1 MIELRNE
8 TIWFDQRKFEE
19 AESLYQRSLVQKE
32 GHASP
37 PRSSI
42 VDQIAKARETI
53 KQTLEQERGHSDESS
68 TSGVGQRLSS
78 LEKENQQLK
87 KVIENIQ
94 ASLCKLEERV
104 ANIEVSKGNGAPV
117 SSTKVEPEPKKVDN
131 DDDSDDDDDDLFGS
145 EDEEEKER
153 VNQMRIQQYADK
165 KSKKPAVI
173 AKSNIIL
180 DVKPWDD
187 ETDMAKLEECVRSV
201 KKDGL
206 VWGTSKLAA
215 VGYGI
220 KKLVITCVVED
231 DKVGTDD
238 LEEWITAFE
247 EYVQSV
253 DVAAFNKV

>member
-1 MIELRNE
+1 MIELKNE

-32 GHASP
+32 LVHASP
-37 PRSSI
+37 PRSRI

-53 KQTLEQERGHSDESS
+53 KQTLEQERGQPDGQSS
-68 TSGVGQRLSS
+68 SGVSQRLSS
-78 LEKENQQLK
+78 LEIENQQLK
-87 KVIENIQ
+87 EVIKNIQ
-94 ASLCKLEERV
+94 ASLSKLEERV
-104 ANIEVSKGNGAPV
+104 ADIEVSRGSGAPAGKAEV
-117 SSTKVEPEPKKVDN
+117 IEPAKKKN
-131 DDDSDDDDDDLFGS
+131 DDDDENSDDDLFGS
-145 EDEEEKER
+145 DDEEELEKIK
-153 VNQMRIQQYADK
+153 QKRIEQYNAK
-165 KSKKPAVI
+165 KAKKPAAI

-187 ETDMAKLEECVRSV
+187 ETGMAKLEECVRSV
-201 KKDGL
+201 KMDGL

-238 LEEWITAFE
+238 LEEAIVAFE
-247 EYVQSV
+247 VYVQSV